1 MRPVVPVHS
10 LADRLPE
17 HGRIRLGVKTGSAMR
32 SIDTFR
38 FTSPDRQAIEDLAER
53 YGGKAQPWNDPRA
66 VPPKQWQVIS
76 ESSTIRIFLP
86 PGSLSTWYELW
97 AGGGRKRQCDGLQCL
112 TFVGGREQTVP
123 CVCHAEQN
131 MKCRPYTRL
140 NCIFPEIRF
149 AGTWRLETKGW
160 NAAKEIGAME
170 EILSQV
176 QEKTRVPIPARLH
189 LEQRS
194 TMKEGKKS
202 NFVVPRLEFEHS
214 VVGLAAGEARAS
226 LGRTAPIAALT
237 TGNGNDDDDEDVVV
251 VAEVVEE
258 EDVRPKEWQERIE
271 ARFKGNSLDERLE
284 DGAAEIIRRYGF
296 MGPDHD
302 ACLNRIVVLA
312 TKGKVSNWL
321 EADEVTKKRMEAM
334 FRDMVDGKVSVR
346 QEGDAIRIV
355 RTS

>member
-1 MRPVVPVHS
+1 MRPVVRVRD

-17 HGRIRLGVKTGSAMR
+17 HGRIRLGVKTGNAMK

-38 FTSPDRQAIEDLAER
+38 FTSPDERAIRDLAVL
-53 YGGKAQPWNDPRA
+53 YGGDAVPWNDPKA

-76 ESSTIRIFLP
+76 KAATIRIFLP

-97 AGGGRKRQCDGLQCL
+97 AGGGRQRQCDGEACL
-112 TFVGGREQTVP
+112 TYVGGQEQTVP
-123 CVCHAEQN
+123 CICNQSQN
-131 MKCRPYTRL
+131 LQCRPTTRL
-140 NCIFPEIRF
+140 NCIFPDIRF

-176 QEKTRVPIPARLH
+176 QEATRVPIPARLH

-194 TMKEGKKS
+194 TLKQGRKS

-226 LGRTAPIAALT
+226 LGSEMRALT
-237 TGNGNDDDDEDVVV
+237 RAVAEDTDDVVE
-251 VAEVVEE
+251 AELVEE
-258 EDVRPKEWQERIE
+258 EGDEVRPKEWSEKIE
-271 ARFKGNSLDERLE
+271 ATFKGNTLMLRLE
-284 DGAAEIIRRYGF
+284 DGAAEVIRRFNF

-302 ACLNRIVVLA
+302 ACLNRIVALA
-312 TKGKVSNWL
+312 TKDRVTLWT
-321 EADEVTKKRMEAM
+321 EADEVTMKRMEAM

-346 QEGDAIRIV
+346 QEEDGSVRIV
-355 RTS
+355 RVS